1 MVVVEM
7 RRILLGRG
15 NTLFSSNSFALAA
28 LSVAAGARSYI
39 FFTDGEGRTSTVLT
53 ELLSPEGVGLIWA
66 IVATVTVLSLFMKKL
81 QTRVMAIQVGA
92 HVLMSLALFFSWM
105 GTGFGEQHAA
115 GISYGL
121 VALLLFWG
129 VARTTLRPEEVPIPR
144 EEQEVGDD

>member
-7 RRILLGRG
+7 RRILQSRG
-15 NTLFSSNSFALAA
+15 NTLFSSTSFALSA

-39 FFTDGEGRTSTVLT
+39 FFTDGEGRTSTILT

-66 IVATVTVLSLFMKKL
+66 MIAILTVLSLLMKKL
-81 QTRVMAIQVGA
+81 QTGVMAIQVGA
-92 HVLMSLALFFSWM
+92 HVLMALALFFSWM

-129 VARTTLRPEEVPIPR
+129 VARTTLRPEEVPIPP

>member
-1 MVVVEM
+1 MAVVEM
-7 RRILLGRG
+7 RRILQSRG
-15 NTLFSSNSFALAA
+15 NTLFSSTSFALAA
-28 LSVAAGARSYI
+28 LSVASGARSYI

-53 ELLSPEGVGLIWA
+53 EILSPEGVGILWA
-66 IVATVTVLSLFMKKL
+66 LVATFTVLSVFMKKL
-81 QTRVMAIQVGA
+81 QTGVMAIQVGA

-129 VARTTLRPEEVPIPR
+129 VIRTTLRPEEVFIPP